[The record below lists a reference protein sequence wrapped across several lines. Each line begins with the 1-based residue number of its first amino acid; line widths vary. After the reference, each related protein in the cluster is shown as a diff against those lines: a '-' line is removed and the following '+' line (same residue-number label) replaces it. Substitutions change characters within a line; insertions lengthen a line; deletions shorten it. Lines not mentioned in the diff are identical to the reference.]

1 MGFLSGLANATG
13 LQVANIE
20 ANPEQAAVGANTP
33 ETTYAMNKTV
43 APTTGKQYTPTVNMY
58 GGYTQGEMQQNAAQ
72 GYSNTGPAAVNA
84 IGQATA
90 AYLTG
95 GSSAAGQAALDQ
107 YTRNNPNSN
116 LTQQVNYA
124 ANPSVNGGIDAE
136 PNVSVNRGINYGYN
150 KGGSVK
156 GLSDLAHHLKAHGRG
171 EDTELVHMTK
181 GEVQALKGI
190 AHAAGG
196 KLTTNPETGLTEA
209 GFLSSMLPMVAGIA
223 LDVLSDGALTPLTT
237 GLIVGAGDYAMTGS
251 LKQGLLAGIGAYGGA
266 GISDSLA
273 ELGANTAADAGT
285 DAIGQIA
292 GPGGAGTTADQ
303 EAINEIIKNQA
314 SQGANALQG
323 LQQAGS
329 SLSNAGSFLA
339 DNYGKV
345 AAATAP
351 ILSDA
356 LTQRPTLSGLAPTG
370 QGSSTLK
377 YLSSDFK
384 GQFPAQPN
392 PAYEAKYPNYVQN
405 PYQPAGIAQAAQGG
419 AVEHFANKGSVKSEY
434 DPSVYDPLTYMG
446 NDSIYSPQHYMPK
459 AKEMAPVAGD
469 TSTYTDTDPDTR
481 NMSAY
486 DTALTRL
493 SKLGATPSAGL
504 TPTIKARKMGT
515 LNTAPA
521 MVQAQQAAAQ
531 QAPTQ
536 LPEVE
541 TAAAGGMMGDPTD
554 FAAGGMYPGSQI
566 DKTQY
571 ASSPQ
576 MPASMQTT
584 MAGYDP
590 QTNPLTGEPT
600 LHMASGGVSYG
611 LGGYSDG
618 GRLLRG
624 PGDGMSDNIPAV
636 IGKKQP
642 ARLADGEFVVPAD
655 VVSHLG
661 NGSTEAGAKHLYAMM
676 DKIRRARTGKTKQAP
691 AVKADKY
698 IPK

>member
-33 ETTYAMNKTV
+33 ETTYVMNKTV

-72 GYSNTGPAAVNA
+72 GNSNTGPAAANA

-95 GSSAAGQAALDQ
+95 GFSAAGQAALDQ

-136 PNVSVNRGINYGYN
+136 PNMSVNRGINYGYN

-156 GLSDLAHHLKAHGRG
+156 GLSDLAHHLKAQGRG
-171 EDTELVHMTK
+171 PDTELVHMTK

-190 AHAAGG
+190 AHAHGG
-196 KLTTNPETGLTEA
+196 KLTTNPQTGLTEA
-209 GFLSSMLPMVAGIA
+209 GFLSSILPMVAGVA
-223 LDVLSDGALTPLTT
+223 LDVLSDGALTPLVS
-237 GLIVGAGDYAMTGS
+237 GMIVGAGDYAMTGS

-266 GISDSLA
+266 DLTSSLA
-273 ELGANTAADAGT
+273 DLGASTAAQTAADP
-285 DAIGQIA
+285 IA
-292 GPGGAGTTADQ
+292 EFA
-303 EAINEIIKNQA
+303 K
-314 SQGANALQG
+314 SQSTNALQG

-329 SLSNAGSFLA
+329 SFSNAA
-339 DNYGKV
+339 DFIGNNSG
-345 AAATAP
+345 AALAATAP
-351 ILSDA
+351 VLTDA
-356 LTQRPTLSGLAPTG
+356 LTQRPTLSGLPPTG
-370 QGSSTLK
+370 SGGNGSSSLK
-377 YLSSDFK
+377 YISSDFK
-384 GQFPAQPN
+384 GSFPAQPN
-392 PAYEAKYPNYVQN
+392 PAYEAKYPNYVEKPYN
-405 PYQPAGIAQAAQGG
+405 PYTPAGVATAAQGG
-419 AVEHFANKGSVKSEY
+419 AVEHFANKGAVQAY
-434 DPSVYDPLTYMG
+434 DPSAYDPLTYMG

-504 TPTIKARKMGT
+504 TPTIKTKKMGT

-531 QAPTQ
+531 QTPTQ

-541 TAAAGGMMGDPTD
+541 AAAGGMMNDPTD

-676 DKIRRARTGKTKQAP
+676 DKIRKARTGKTKQAP

-698 IPK
+698 IPT

>member
-1 MGFLSGLANATG
+1 MSLKLA
-13 LQVANIE
+13 
-20 ANPEQAAVGANTP
+20 
-33 ETTYAMNKTV
+33 
-43 APTTGKQYTPTVNMY
+43 
-58 GGYTQGEMQQNAAQ
+58 
-72 GYSNTGPAAVNA
+72 
-84 IGQATA
+84 
-90 AYLTG
+90 
-95 GSSAAGQAALDQ
+95 
-107 YTRNNPNSN
+107 
-116 LTQQVNYA
+116 
-124 ANPSVNGGIDAE
+124 AE
-136 PNVSVNRGINYGYN
+136 
-150 KGGSVK
+150 
-156 GLSDLAHHLKAHGRG
+156 HLKAQGRG
-171 EDTELVHMTK
+171 PDTELVHMTK

-190 AHAAGG
+190 AHAHGG
-196 KLTTNPETGLTEA
+196 KLTTNPQTGLTEA
-209 GFLSSMLPMVAGIA
+209 GFLSSILPMVAGIA
-223 LDVLSDGALTPLTT
+223 LDVATDGALTPLVS
-237 GLIVGAGDYAMTGS
+237 GMIVGAGDYAMTGS
-251 LKQGLLAGIGAYGGA
+251 LKQGLMAGLGAWGGA
-266 GISDSLA
+266 GLSEGFAAAGTEALGNAAIESAPTELADQSVQGVQQAFPNLTNTEAQAYSESLA
-273 ELGANTAADAGT
+273 NANQGIT
-285 DAIGQIA
+285 
-292 GPGGAGTTADQ
+292 
-303 EAINEIIKNQA
+303 QA
-314 SQGANALQG
+314 SQQDLLKSMAANNAESVSRAS
-323 LQQAGS
+323 QAAAGIKNVGS
-329 SLSNAGSFLA
+329 SASALGDFASN
-339 DNYGKV
+339 NYGKIAAV
-345 AAATAP
+345 AAP
-351 ILSDA
+351 A
-356 LTQRPTLSGLAPTG
+356 LTGLTQNPTLPNNVATSTP
-370 QGSSTLK
+370 GSSSLK
-377 YLSSDFK
+377 YISSDFQ
-384 GQFPAQPN
+384 GAFPTQPK
-392 PAYEAKYPNYVQN
+392 PAYQAQYPNYAAKPYN
-405 PYQPAGIAQAAQGG
+405 PYTPAGVATAAQGG
-419 AVEHFANKGSVKSEY
+419 AVEHFANTGSVKSEY
-434 DPSVYDPLTYMG
+434 DPSTYNPLTYMG
-446 NDSIYSPQHYMPK
+446 NDSIYNPQHYMTK
-459 AKEMAPVAGD
+459 AKEMSPVAGD
-469 TSTYTDTDPDTR
+469 TSTYADTDPDTR

-521 MVQAQQAAAQ
+521 MVQAQQSAAQ

-541 TAAAGGMMGDPTD
+541 AAAGGMMSDPTD

-600 LHMASGGVSYG
+600 LHMASGGTTPYKPQYTNYQQTPYVQRTPEQLLAATAAYNPANIPTPTRSASMPTAGYAIDPMQMIGSPAYNAHQADLAAQAAVQQQALNSFNSSQPNGGGGDAAGGLLHSYASGGISYG

-676 DKIRRARTGKTKQAP
+676 DKIRRARTGRTKQAP
-691 AVKADKY
+691 AVRADKY